1 MLHLVTDPVEAGNAD
16 PGDTFKMIVPPTI
29 FELAS
34 DLDLWEPP
42 DDGECAGRSVTWLR
56 TD

>member
-1 MLHLVTDPVEAGNAD
+1 MLHLVTGPLEAGNAD
-16 PGDTFKMIVPPTI
+16 RGDTFKMIVPPAI

-34 DLDLWEPP
+34 DLWEPP